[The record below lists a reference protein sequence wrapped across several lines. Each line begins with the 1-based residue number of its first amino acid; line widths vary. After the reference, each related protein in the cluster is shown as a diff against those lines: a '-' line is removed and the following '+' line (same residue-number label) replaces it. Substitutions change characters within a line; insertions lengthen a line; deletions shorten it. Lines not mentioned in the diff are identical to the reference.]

1 MPSTDV
7 HTHLAPLLSHAVEGV
22 QEDGDG
28 RLVVDGHRV
37 GLPGLYDAQRLT
49 RQLVVNGVD
58 RAWVSA
64 PPPFYRQGMEP
75 AQTRF
80 WVRALDDGL
89 RARLAGESTLDRLTY
104 LPFDQPEVALELAG
118 DVDDSL
124 GWTASAGG
132 GSVALDDPAL
142 DPLWTELEAR
152 QKPLV
157 LHPGESP
164 DTRLGPH
171 YLSNLL
177 GNPVESGVAAA
188 QLVLGGVLARHPDL
202 TIVLVHCGGVVPAVV
217 GRWSRGHLRRR
228 PPAARQRLPVPH
240 GAGRSVRVDRPPSG
254 RATRPYRGQRRGAG
268 REAVTPELLTPEQF
282 RAHFP
287 ILRTKTYLA
296 SCSQGALSD
305 ALAGALATFQ
315 ASLLEYGNPWAIWV
329 DEVERAREAFAELIG
344 ASPGEIAIVSC
355 AIGMV
360 SWCCIAIVSFICI
373 CAVSRICICIVS
385 RICMCDVSFIS
396 VRLALFAGRGGCVA
410 ARQWEIVNELHL
422 RLCRKT
428 ARERDGRVA
437 QVACVC
443 AGEQKRVRVRERGGE
458 VARGSVTV
466 AAQIIDA
473 RAVACGNARRPHAPR
488 SCTDNEKID
497 LAISHSSDPKRA
509 ADRPSTKFRGRVFS
523 FRRASCR

>member
-89 RARLAGESTLDRLTY
+89 RARLAGESTLDRLAY

-217 GRWSRGHLRRR
+217 GRWSRG
-228 PPAARQRLPVPH
+228 
-240 GAGRSVRVDRPPSG
+240 
-254 RATRPYRGQRRGAG
+254 
-268 REAVTPELLTPEQF
+268 
-282 RAHFP
+282 
-287 ILRTKTYLA
+287 
-296 SCSQGALSD
+296 
-305 ALAGALATFQ
+305 
-315 ASLLEYGNPWAIWV
+315 
-329 DEVERAREAFAELIG
+329 
-344 ASPGEIAIVSC
+344 
-355 AIGMV
+355 
-360 SWCCIAIVSFICI
+360 
-373 CAVSRICICIVS
+373 
-385 RICMCDVSFIS
+385 
-396 VRLALFAGRGGCVA
+396 VA
-410 ARQWEIVNELHL
+410 ARS
-422 RLCRKT
+422 R
-428 ARERDGRVA
+428 
-437 QVACVC
+437 
-443 AGEQKRVRVRERGGE
+443 
-458 VARGSVTV
+458 
-466 AAQIIDA
+466 
-473 RAVACGNARRPHAPR
+473 
-488 SCTDNEKID
+488 
-497 LAISHSSDPKRA
+497 
-509 ADRPSTKFRGRVFS
+509 
-523 FRRASCR
+523 FRRVEIRHPVTAAVGTVPIVITVTADGPRVEGLTVETAARLLTLLR